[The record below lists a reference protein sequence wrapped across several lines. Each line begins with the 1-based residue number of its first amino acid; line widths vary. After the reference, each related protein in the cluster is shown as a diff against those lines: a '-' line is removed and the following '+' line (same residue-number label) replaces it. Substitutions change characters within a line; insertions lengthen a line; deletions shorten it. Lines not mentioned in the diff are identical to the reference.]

1 MGRLDAWIALTL
13 LALAAPAGAA
23 ELTRVPSASPFELD
37 LSVSWVRTQRSGSIA
52 RESAAAA
59 VAGQPFPV
67 VGDLRQLRFAETTNT
82 LVARAAV
89 GLWEDLGLTVEVP
102 YLLGKESGW
111 RLGSGV
117 GAVAELPDTIGTNA
131 LRPDGTACAGACA
144 IFPTAN
150 TVYHGA
156 SLGDVRVGLDW
167 GIFSD
172 KRDDTKPFWLVG
184 VEVTFPTA
192 KLYDPGANRTAN
204 WVLPTSYYTT
214 SSTAPAG
221 EKLLRYDLHT
231 TLSRRIGRLDPYFKA
246 HVTLLQKSSGT
257 PSNCD
262 HAADLVAPDPTQALP
277 DMVTLCQGN
286 ADRWGA
292 RLPWLAGLT
301 FGVELVPYED
311 RAAGQKLAFD
321 FRLSG
326 DYTSS
331 ARWLNELSDAT
342 GKLMATE
349 AHATGT
355 ARIGFVFRASENVSV
370 QGAASYGYT
379 TPHFLSG
386 EDPGLSGG
394 AVTNPNYDWRYDAPG
409 RRFRISESTTFEIV
423 AAGVILF

>member
-37 LSVSWVRTQRSGSIA
+37 LSVSWVRTQRSGSIS

-59 VAGQPFPV
+59 VAGQPFPA

-82 LVARAAV
+82 LVTRAAV

-102 YLLGKESGW
+102 YLLGKETGW

-131 LRPDGTACAGACA
+131 LYPDGTTCTTSCA
-144 IFPTAN
+144 IFPTAS

-156 SLGDVRVGLDW
+156 SLGDLVVGLDW
-167 GIFSD
+167 GVFSD
-172 KRDDTKPFWLVG
+172 RRDDTKPFWLVG
-184 VEVTFPTA
+184 VAVTFPTA
-192 KLYDPGANRTAN
+192 KLYDPGADRTAN
-204 WVLPTSYYTT
+204 WVLPTTYYTT
-214 SSTAPAG
+214 SSKAAAG

-231 TLSRRIGRLDPYFKA
+231 ALSRRIGKLDPYFRA

-262 HAADLVAPDPTQALP
+262 HAADLVAADQARP
-277 DMVTLCQGN
+277 DMVALCQGG
-286 ADRWGA
+286 AEKWGA

-321 FRLSG
+321 FRLSAER
-326 DYTSS
+326 TSS

-349 AHATGT
+349 AFTTGT
-355 ARIGFVFRASENVSV
+355 ARVGLVFRASDNVSV
-370 QGAASYGYT
+370 QAAASCGYT
-379 TPHFLSG
+379 APHFLSG
-386 EDPGLSGG
+386 EDQGG
-394 AVTNPNYDWRYDAPG
+394 TGTTVTNPNFDWRYDAPG
-409 RRFRISESTTFEIV
+409 RRFRSSESTTFDIV
-423 AAGVILF
+423 ATGVILF